1 MSTEIAARLA
11 KIARE
16 DGAIGAFWAIDPQAA
31 AQVPPDGPLRGVALG
46 VKDNLDVA
54 GLPTTAGIAA
64 FRGRIATADAPAV
77 AGLRRAGAVI
87 LGKLAMHEGALGATT
102 DTPGFGRCMNPLRP
116 GFTPGGSS
124 GGSGAAVAAGFVTL
138 AIGTDTM
145 GSVRIPAAYCGVV
158 GLKPTA
164 GLVSRHGVVPLSPS
178 LDHVGMLAAT
188 PRLAAQ
194 GLEAMV
200 GEDPADPMSRPTPP
214 GWHAVPRAALHPAT
228 LRLGLP
234 RPVQAAPMEPAIREA
249 WDAAIATARGL
260 GIAVSEL
267 ALEGWDP
274 GAARRAGLLL
284 IEAEAAA
291 LHPALIEDPHAASP
305 GFRAAL
311 AYGRDAGTT
320 RLMRALFRL
329 AEVRAAM
336 LRALDACD
344 ALLLPT
350 APQRAFA
357 HGTPAPADQADFC
370 APANIAGLPAIA
382 FPWPAADGGLPCS
395 MQLIGRPHEEAKL
408 VALAEALGALSV
420 QMDGS
425 RAPPVIDANAR

>member
-1 MSTEIAARLA
+1 MSAEIAARLA

-16 DGAIGAFWAIDPQAA
+16 DGAIGAFWALDPKAA
-31 AQVPPDGPLRGVALG
+31 AITPPAGPLSGVALG

-102 DTPGFGRCMNPLRP
+102 DTPGFGRCMNPLRE
-116 GFTPGGSS
+116 GYTPGGSS

-188 PRLAAQ
+188 PRLVAL

-214 GWHAVPRAALHPAT
+214 GWHAVPRAMPNMGK

-234 RPVQAAPMEPAIREA
+234 RPVLDAPMEPAIRSA
-249 WDAAIATARGL
+249 WDEAIAVAG
-260 GIAVSEL
+260 GMGVEVVEL
-267 ALEGWDP
+267 DLAGWNP

-291 LHPALIEDPHAASP
+291 LHADLIENVDAASP

-320 RLMRALFRL
+320 RLIRAMYRL
-329 AEVRAAM
+329 SEVRAAM
-336 LRALDACD
+336 LRAVDACD

-395 MQLIGRPHEEAKL
+395 MQLIGRPHEEARL
-408 VALAEALGALSV
+408 VALAEAF
-420 QMDGS
+420 
-425 RAPPVIDANAR
+425 NAR

>member
-1 MSTEIAARLA
+1 MIAEIAARLA

-16 DGAIGAFWAIDPQAA
+16 DGAIGAFWALDPRAA
-31 AQVPPDGPLRGVALG
+31 TAIPTQGALMGVSLG

-64 FRGRIATADAPAV
+64 FRHRLATQDAPAV
-77 AGLRRAGAVI
+77 AGLRRAGAVV

-102 DTPGFGRCMNPLRP
+102 DTPGFGRCVNPLREAY
-116 GFTPGGSS
+116 TPGGSS
-124 GGSGAAVAAGFVTL
+124 GGSAAAVAAGFVAL

-164 GLVSRHGVVPLSPS
+164 GLVSRRGVIPLSPS

-188 PRLAAQ
+188 PRLAAM
-194 GLEAMV
+194 GLEAMA
-200 GEDPADPMSRPTPP
+200 GEDAADPMSRPTPQ
-214 GWHAVPRAALHPAT
+214 GWHAVPTAPLDFAT

-234 RPVQAAPMEPAIREA
+234 LPVQAAPMEDAIRAA
-249 WDAAIATARGL
+249 WVSAGDAARGL
-260 GIAVSEL
+260 GMQVTPTPMHD
-267 ALEGWDP
+267 WDP

-291 LHPALIEDPHAASP
+291 LHADLIEDPAAASP

-320 RLMRALFRL
+320 RLMRAMFRIT
-329 AEVRAAM
+329 AVKAAM
-336 LRALDACD
+336 VRALDGCD
-344 ALLLPT
+344 ALLLPS

-370 APANIAGLPAIA
+370 APANMAGLPAIA
-382 FPWPAADGGLPCS
+382 FPWPAPDGGLPCS
-395 MQLIGRPHEEAKL
+395 LQLIGRPYEEAKL
-408 VALAEALGALSV
+408 VALAEALI
-420 QMDGS
+420 S
-425 RAPPVIDANAR
+425 R